1 MELEP
6 DLDASHVGTGATY
19 RTYLLAAKVTN
30 GLGVPA
36 RIGAGAWLIG
46 MKDVAETC
54 LGSMDELALE
64 HGSVA
69 RGCGGERKFGKVG
82 VGDTKKA

>member
-19 RTYLLAAKVTN
+19 RTYLLAAKVTD
-30 GLGVPA
+30 GLGVPV
-36 RIGAGAWLIG
+36 RIGAWLIG
-46 MKDVAETC
+46 IKDVAETC
-54 LGSMDELALE
+54 LGVLDELALE

-69 RGCGGERKFGKVG
+69 RGCGGERHFGKVG